1 MDSKPHKMPKFSS
14 DPIVFIFEAKNFFE
28 AHNYLYTIGNYGT
41 QWLDDA
47 KELETCTK
55 YFKFT
60 PRYLVCVDVGV
71 KYTNFGM
78 NEKPKIELIQVVL
91 RNGTEKDLLLNKLDS
106 LKRHHAND
114 FRINSLS
121 EVIEKLPEYDPSQP
135 IKEKRKFEEYLIDL
149 GYKTIYDKW
158 KKEFVVLDLETNGL
172 RCKYDDLLSIS
183 IYDPQNG
190 ICYNRFLPLEMQP
203 VVPMESGC
211 SSSRYGKN
219 KLCLG

>member
-1 MDSKPHKMPKFSS
+1 MQPNKMPKFSS
-14 DPIVFIFEAKNFFE
+14 DPAVFVFEAKNFFE
-28 AHNYLYTIGNYGT
+28 AHNYLYTTKCNGV

-47 KELETCTK
+47 KQLETYTK

-60 PRYLVCVDVGV
+60 PKYLVCVDVGA

-91 RNGTEKDLLLNKLDS
+91 RNGKEKELLLNKLDS
-106 LKRHHAND
+106 LKKHHADD
-114 FRINSLS
+114 FRINSLL
-121 EVIEKLPEYDPSQP
+121 EVLEKLPEYNPAEP
-135 IKEKRKFEEYLIDL
+135 NKVKRKYEDYLIDL
-149 GYKTIYDKW
+149 GYKTVFDKW

-190 ICYNRFLPLEMQP
+190 MCYDRFLPLEMQP
-203 VVPMESGC
+203 IVQT
-211 SSSRYGKN
+211 
-219 KLCLG
+219 L